1 MFRKWNMCSGVGH
14 ASGQRSQ
21 RPSWNRNKSRRRLSV
36 RGMTAMPL
44 SEVKAR
50 LSEIAEE
57 VNRTHERVHVTRNGR
72 ECVVLLSAEDLESLE
87 ATIELLRDNSAMVR
101 VREADV
107 AATADDL
114 TTAGGMA
121 KLMAERR
128 VREPRGR

>member
-1 MFRKWNMCSGVGH
+1 
-14 ASGQRSQ
+14 
-21 RPSWNRNKSRRRLSV
+21 
-36 RGMTAMPL
+36 MPL

-72 ECVVLLSAEDLESLE
+72 EYVVLLSAEDLESLE

-114 TTAGGMA
+114 TTAEGMA